1 MSTAPCVSL
10 RCKRPRRRLRKA
22 NIATNNH
29 VVTKREE
36 RKQIKTVRVVLE
48 ISSPG
53 EKSKNGL
60 YVCIMKMNT
69 CKTKPEN
76 KKTSRLDLLLK
87 EKYKTIHVYTYIA
100 VCV

>member
-1 MSTAPCVSL
+1 MSTASCVSL

-22 NIATNNH
+22 NIATNNN
-29 VVTKREE
+29 VVTKRED
-36 RKQIKTVRVVLE
+36 RKQIKTIRVVLE

-60 YVCIMKMNT
+60 YIMKMNT